1 MQKYIYRQ
9 VCCLERVKELMK
21 SIPNLWYEI
30 VDLKEYQAWLLIF
43 GNNGGVVIYSYEFTI
58 YSEIERMLNELEI
71 S

>member
-9 VCCLERVKELMK
+9 VCCLNRVRQLME
-21 SIPNLWYEI
+21 SIPNLWFEI
-30 VDLKEYQAWLLIF
+30 VDLIEYQAWLLIF